1 MGDVEVMLAGGHEV
15 VALPDG
21 DTLEAAALR
30 LVATYFQPLRMDLA
44 IVHTGRKADAKHRL
58 DHDDLDRAFTVTCE
72 HKDVARELLDDPE
85 LRGRIIALLGQKK
98 RQVRL
103 GAVTLELAL
112 RDADHARGLVHS
124 AIELIARLGSR
135 ARALG
140 LTIA

>member
-30 LVATYFQPLRMDLA
+30 LVATYFQPLRIDLA
-44 IVHTGRKADAKHRL
+44 VVHTGRKADARHRL

-72 HKDVARELLDDPE
+72 DKDVARELFDDAE

-98 RQVRL
+98 RQARL
-103 GAVTLELAL
+103 DAVTLELVL
-112 RDADHARGLVHS
+112 RDAEHARGLVDS
-124 AIELIARLGSR
+124 AIDLIARLGTR

-140 LTIA
+140 LTIS

>member
-1 MGDVEVMLAGGHEV
+1 VGDVEVMLAGGHEV

-30 LVATYFQPLRMDLA
+30 LVATYFQPLRIDLA
-44 IVHTGRKADAKHRL
+44 VVHTGRKADARHRL

-72 HKDVARELLDDPE
+72 DKDVARELFDDAE

-98 RQVRL
+98 RQARL
-103 GAVTLELAL
+103 DAVTLELVL
-112 RDADHARGLVHS
+112 RDADHARGLVDS
-124 AIELIARLGSR
+124 AIDLIARLGTR

-140 LTIA
+140 LTIS

>member
-30 LVATYFQPLRMDLA
+30 LVATYFQPLRIDLA
-44 IVHTGRKADAKHRL
+44 VVHTGRKADARHRL

-72 HKDVARELLDDPE
+72 DKDVARELFDDAE

-98 RQVRL
+98 RQARL
-103 GAVTLELAL
+103 DAVTLELVL
-112 RDADHARGLVHS
+112 RDADHARGLVDS
-124 AIELIARLGSR
+124 AIDLIARLGTR

-140 LTIA
+140 LTIS